1 MEPLLDVKQVSK
13 VLAVS
18 ENTIWKWVITRR
30 IPFIKVGFLVRF
42 KESDIK
48 AILERGLK

>member
-1 MEPLLDVKQVSK
+1 MEQLLDCKQVSK
-13 VLAVS
+13 VLSVS
-18 ENTIWKWVITRR
+18 VNTVRKWVITRR

-48 AILERGLK
+48 AILERGMK